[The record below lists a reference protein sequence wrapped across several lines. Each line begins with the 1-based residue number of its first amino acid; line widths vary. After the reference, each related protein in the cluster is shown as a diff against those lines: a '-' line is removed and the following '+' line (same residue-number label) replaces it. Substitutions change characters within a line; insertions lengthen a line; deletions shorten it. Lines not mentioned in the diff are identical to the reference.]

1 MQHISVS
8 FEMMAYSEE
17 AGGSTN
23 ILNILIGYSIMSY
36 NRVFYFVLNSYNGVY
51 FAWYKRIIIV

>member
-17 AGGSTN
+17 AGGGTN

-51 FAWYKRIIIV
+51 LLGIKG